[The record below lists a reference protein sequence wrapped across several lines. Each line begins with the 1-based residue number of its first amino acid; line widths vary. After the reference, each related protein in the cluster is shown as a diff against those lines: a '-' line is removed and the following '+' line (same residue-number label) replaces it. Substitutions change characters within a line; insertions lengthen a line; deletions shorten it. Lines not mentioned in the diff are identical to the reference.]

1 MTVNHDVVGSSP
13 TAGARDT
20 PSECFFIVQEK
31 AFTSILMKSLI
42 FYIFTFYVVSYVE
55 NYSKQ
60 IRLCQI

>member
-20 PSECFFIVQEK
+20 PSGCFFIVQEK

-42 FYIFTFYVVSYVE
+42 FYIG
-55 NYSKQ
+55 K
-60 IRLCQI
+60 